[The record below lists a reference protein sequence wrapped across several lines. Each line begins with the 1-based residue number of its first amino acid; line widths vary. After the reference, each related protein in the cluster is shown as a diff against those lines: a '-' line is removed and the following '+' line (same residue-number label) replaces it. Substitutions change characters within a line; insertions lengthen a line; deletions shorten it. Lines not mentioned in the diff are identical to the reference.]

1 MSRTNWQRFR
11 PKNKDIDNVETFVIM
26 AVINITNQN
35 YQEEVLKADKTVLMD
50 FWASWCGPC
59 QMLSPVVDALAE
71 EREDIKVVKVNT
83 DEVPLLAQE
92 FRVMSIP
99 TLVVMKNGEETNRSI
114 GVISKEE
121 IEQLL

>member
-1 MSRTNWQRFR
+1 MRC
-11 PKNKDIDNVETFVIM
+11 
-26 AVINITNQN
+26 
-35 YQEEVLKADKTVLMD
+35 L
-50 FWASWCGPC
+50 FWH
-59 QMLSPVVDALAE
+59 
-71 EREDIKVVKVNT
+71 
-83 DEVPLLAQE
+83 QE

>member
-1 MSRTNWQRFR
+1 
-11 PKNKDIDNVETFVIM
+11 M

-50 FWASWCGPC
+50 FWARLVWPS
-59 QMLSPVVDALAE
+59 QELSPVVDALAE

>member
-1 MSRTNWQRFR
+1 
-11 PKNKDIDNVETFVIM
+11 M

-35 YQEEVLKADKTVLMD
+35 YQEEVLKADETVLMD

>member
-1 MSRTNWQRFR
+1 
-11 PKNKDIDNVETFVIM
+11 M
-26 AVINITNQN
+26 AVVNITNQN

-121 IEQLL
+121 IVQLL

>member
-1 MSRTNWQRFR
+1 
-11 PKNKDIDNVETFVIM
+11 M

-92 FRVMSIP
+92 FRVCLSYP
-99 TLVVMKNGEETNRSI
+99 GGNEKRGRD
-114 GVISKEE
+114 
-121 IEQLL
+121 QPFYRCDQ

>member
-1 MSRTNWQRFR
+1 MFDKLDDILIRYEEIMQELNNPSVAEDQVRFR
-11 PKNKDIDNVETFVIM
+11 R
-26 AVINITNQN
+26 
-35 YQEEVLKADKTVLMD
+35 LMKE
-50 FWASWCGPC
+50 
-59 QMLSPVVDALAE
+59 QTELSPVVDALAE

>member
-1 MSRTNWQRFR
+1 
-11 PKNKDIDNVETFVIM
+11 M
-26 AVINITNQN
+26 AVVNITNQN
-35 YQEEVLKADKTVLMD
+35 YEEEVLKSDKTVLMD

-99 TLVVMKNGEETNRSI
+99 TLVVMKNGEETNHSI

-121 IEQLL
+121 IEHLL

>member
-1 MSRTNWQRFR
+1 
-11 PKNKDIDNVETFVIM
+11 M
-26 AVINITNQN
+26 AVVNITNQN
-35 YQEEVLKADKTVLMD
+35 YQEVVLKADYTVLMD

-121 IEQLL
+121 IELLL

>member
-1 MSRTNWQRFR
+1 
-11 PKNKDIDNVETFVIM
+11 M
-26 AVINITNQN
+26 AVVNITNQN

-50 FWASWCGPC
+50 IWASWCGPC

>member
-1 MSRTNWQRFR
+1 
-11 PKNKDIDNVETFVIM
+11 M

-35 YQEEVLKADKTVLMD
+35 YQEEVLKADKTGLMD

>member
-1 MSRTNWQRFR
+1 
-11 PKNKDIDNVETFVIM
+11 M

-50 FWASWCGPC
+50 FCASWCGPC

-99 TLVVMKNGEETNRSI
+99 TLVVMKNEEETNRSI

-121 IEQLL
+121 IEPLL

>member
-1 MSRTNWQRFR
+1 
-11 PKNKDIDNVETFVIM
+11 M
-26 AVINITNQN
+26 AVVNITNQN

-59 QMLSPVVDALAE
+59 KSEMPEFQKLYE
-71 EREDIKVVKVNT
+71 EKGDIKVVKVNT

>member
-1 MSRTNWQRFR
+1 
-11 PKNKDIDNVETFVIM
+11 M
-26 AVINITNQN
+26 AVVNITNQN
-35 YQEEVLKADKTVLMD
+35 YEEEVLKADQTVLMD

>member
-1 MSRTNWQRFR
+1 
-11 PKNKDIDNVETFVIM
+11 M
-26 AVINITNQN
+26 AVVNITNQN
-35 YQEEVLKADKTVLMD
+35 YEEEVLKSDKTVLMD

-71 EREDIKVVKVNT
+71 EREDIKVVKVNI

>member
-1 MSRTNWQRFR
+1 
-11 PKNKDIDNVETFVIM
+11 M

-83 DEVPLLAQE
+83 DEVPLLAQGIQSDVYPYPGGNE
-92 FRVMSIP
+92 KWGRDQPFYRCD
-99 TLVVMKNGEETNRSI
+99 
-114 GVISKEE
+114 
-121 IEQLL
+121 Q